1 VIPDARFEL
10 RQLRT
15 FAAVAERRS
24 FTGAADH
31 LHIAQQAVSQ
41 QIRALEQSLGVTL
54 LERSSRRVTLTPEG
68 SVFLADCSR
77 VLSAADR
84 ASRRV
89 RAAARGEVG
98 SLRLAYTLTT
108 VWDTIPV
115 LVTRLGRLYP
125 QVKVEAREVFG
136 GDIEELLTSGQYDLA
151 LAPMTSY
158 AHDLQQRTVR
168 GERLRV
174 ALADGHAMANSDRIE
189 LSALRDEQ
197 FEIWPREMAPGFYD
211 AVLGVCRGAGFEP
224 RLDDRAGGNTVWGN
238 IARGR
243 GVALINGSLIE
254 QLPRGI
260 KLVNLA
266 DPQPKLLIDAVW
278 HGPDI
283 LPTVKR
289 ALETAA
295 LMASERNW
303 L

>member
-1 VIPDARFEL
+1 V

-15 FAAVAERRS
+15 FAAVAERHS
-24 FTGAADH
+24 FTRAADD

-84 ASRRV
+84 ASKRV

-98 SLRLAYTLTT
+98 SLRLAFTLTT

-115 LVTRLGRLYP
+115 LLARLGTLCP
-125 QVKVEAREVFG
+125 QLKVEAREVFG
-136 GDIEELLTSGQYDLA
+136 GDIEELLTSGRYDLA
-151 LAPMTSY
+151 LAPLTSY
-158 AHDLQQRTVR
+158 AHSLQHRTIR
-168 GERLRV
+168 RERLRV
-174 ALADGHAMANSDRIE
+174 ALGDRHTMADSDAIE
-189 LSALRDEQ
+189 LSALGDEQ

-211 AVLGVCRGAGFEP
+211 AVVGVCRAAGFEP
-224 RLDDRAGGNTVWGN
+224 SLDERAAGNTVWGN

-260 KLVNLA
+260 KLVNVA
-266 DPQPKLLIDAVW
+266 DPQPKLTIDAVW
-278 HGPDI
+278 HGREI
-283 LPTVKR
+283 LPIVQR
-289 ALETAA
+289 ALEAAA
-295 LMASERNW
+295 LLASERHW
-303 L
+303 LTSV